1 MAKSYGIILRTVY
14 MITELRI
21 GQTCVGFFVEKETYE
36 KRIEALTSLVA
47 TMPEEN
53 RKLIV
58 TIMKH
63 LKK

>member
-1 MAKSYGIILRTVY
+1 MAKGIECKNCIHDNRT
-14 MITELRI
+14 ENRANLHW
-21 GQTCVGFFVEKETYE
+21 FFVEQETYE

>member
-1 MAKSYGIILRTVY
+1 
-14 MITELRI
+14 MIMELRR
-21 GQTCVGFFVEKETYE
+21 GNLCWFFVEQETYE